1 MPSMRVS
8 ELGEFGLIDRIR
20 TIIAEYRDCAH
31 TPWQEILVDTGDDA
45 AAWQSDGT
53 VQLAT
58 TDTLVQGVHFD
69 LDIVGWEEL
78 GWKALAV
85 NLSDIA
91 AMGGVPEYAL
101 ISLAIPGQLDADD
114 VSEFCRALAHFARQ
128 CGVAI
133 VGGNISTAP
142 IVVITGTVIGRAR
155 GATILRRSTASP
167 GERIAITGYPGL
179 SAAGLEMLTRKTVMD
194 QEVAEI
200 LRRAHF
206 RPVPR
211 IREGQVL
218 VDHGIRTAI
227 DTSDGLVADLDH
239 ICEMS
244 RVNARIWVDRVPVHR
259 VLKAHFPNH
268 RELTLCGGEDY
279 ELLFTADEDR
289 LARVKLALDCPVTVI
304 GEITEDAQKP
314 RVTVVDSKGSAVQ
327 YDRRGWQHFRDE
339 ISKSG
344 FRQPGTNSPPGK
356 LSGRTGPER

>member
-8 ELGEFGLIDRIR
+8 ELGEFGLIDQIR
-20 TIIAEYRDCAH
+20 TIIAEYRDCKQS
-31 TPWQEILVDTGDDA
+31 PWQEILVDTGDDA
-45 AAWQSDGT
+45 AAWQSNDT
-53 VQLAT
+53 IHMAT

-69 LDIVGWEEL
+69 LGIVSWEEL

-101 ISLAIPGQLDADD
+101 ISLAIPGQVEADD
-114 VSEFCRALAHFARQ
+114 VSELCRAIAHLAREYR
-128 CGVAI
+128 VAI
-133 VGGNISTAP
+133 VGGNIASAP
-142 IVVITGTVIGRAR
+142 VVVITGTVIGRSK
-155 GATILRRSTASP
+155 GATVLRRSTASP

-179 SAAGLEMLTRKTVMD
+179 SAAGLETLGRTMPD
-194 QEVAEI
+194 QETATV
-200 LRRAHF
+200 LRRAHL

-211 IREGQVL
+211 IREGQILIEQGV
-218 VDHGIRTAI
+218 RTAI

-244 RVNARIWVDRVPVHR
+244 KVNATIRSDRVPVHQA
-259 VLKAHFPNH
+259 LKDNFPNH

-289 LARVKLALDCPVTVI
+289 LARVKMALDCPVTVI
-304 GEITEDAQKP
+304 GEIREEDQKT
-314 RVTVVDSKGSAVQ
+314 RVTVVDSKGDAIP
-327 YDRRGWQHFRDE
+327 YDRGGWQHFRDE

-344 FRQPGTNSPPGK
+344 FKQPGTDSTPGK